1 MDEVKIATERK
12 FEGAAWVADWGPFPS
27 SGPANSGRMLT
38 MQNSIKLAKEA
49 TPQQAFVFIKPH
61 ACTEKVI
68 ELVKAK
74 FSEVGVSI
82 ISEGEIDGA
91 TIDEKKL
98 IDQHCKRAWLV
109 PDPALLRAFGAPPQ
123 HQHHHHVTAASVAAS
138 VATPVSPRHLL
149 PCAQSL

>member
-1 MDEVKIATERK
+1 
-12 FEGAAWVADWGPFPS
+12 
-27 SGPANSGRMLT
+27 MLT

-82 ISEGEIDGA
+82 ISEGRSTA
-91 TIDEKKL
+91 RPSTRRSSL
-98 IDQHCKRAWLV
+98 IS
-109 PDPALLRAFGAPPQ
+109 
-123 HQHHHHVTAASVAAS
+123 T
-138 VATPVSPRHLL
+138 VSARGSYRIQRSCGRSGRH
-149 PCAQSL
+149 PNTTTTTT